1 MLQGYNNLGQLGD
14 GSQTNRAV
22 PTEVYFG
29 GYWIGISAGYDHTC
43 GIRSDKSL
51 W

>member
-1 MLQGYNNLGQLGD
+1 MPQGLNTGGQLGD
-14 GSQTNRAV
+14 GSVVGRAV

-29 GYWIGISAGYDHTC
+29 GYWIIISAGYDHTC
-43 GIRSDKSL
+43 GIRADKSL